1 MVIAGVFAVIGDTGS
16 GAVTPTTR
24 TIFAIAAKPAVSAA
38 GDSRSVE
45 VGVRFSP
52 KVNLWATG
60 VRFYKGSG
68 NTGTHTGTLWSASG
82 QPLRRV
88 FFRNE
93 TASGWQVAKFTY
105 PMPLKANVQYVISY
119 HAPHGHYAY
128 TYNYF
133 IKSVSNTLF
142 NMPAAGTNG
151 KPNGMFRYGTVA
163 FPTTGSGHAT
173 NYWVDATMTTTR
185 PGSTTTTKPTA
196 TTKPTVTTKP
206 PTTTTKPPV
215 VGAFPSIAN
224 TGVPTG
230 TNLTAYTGPMDI
242 RTCGVVIDSKI
253 VTGNLTILAG
263 NGTRSA
269 STPCVTIRKSLIK
282 GSIDDKWADFVCGAR
297 IGCGPVVIS
306 DTEVAFPRAADVAA
320 VSDSNIYMWR
330 TYVHGARSGVQ
341 CDGFCEIHDSYL
353 VADHE
358 YQDAHMDAFISN
370 GNSGH
375 KMVLDHNSFLCAPVN
390 GPVPDGAGC
399 AADVGLFGD
408 FSPISNM
415 VVTNNL
421 FKATSHAGYCAYT
434 GAGLSGKPFP
444 IGTHL
449 VWRGNVWQRGANLK
463 CGFGGAVRDWK
474 AYTGNSWC
482 NNLWDDKTAVL
493 PGVTC
498 NA

>member
-1 MVIAGVFAVIGDTGS
+1 MVIAGAFAIIGDTGS
-16 GAVTPTTR
+16 GAVTPATR
-24 TIFAIAAKPAVSAA
+24 TIFAVTAKPAVSAA
-38 GDSRSVE
+38 GDANAVE

-82 QPLRRV
+82 QPLRRI

-105 PMPLKANVQYVISY
+105 PMPLKANAQYVISY

-133 IKSVSNTLF
+133 IKPVSNSLI
-142 NMPAAGTNG
+142 NMPAAGTGGKANG
-151 KPNGMFRYGTVA
+151 TYHYGSIA

-185 PGSTTTTKPTA
+185 PGSTTTTKPA
-196 TTKPTVTTKP
+196 A
-206 PTTTTKPPV
+206 
-215 VGAFPSIAN
+215 VGAFPNTTN
-224 TGVPTG
+224 TGVPAG

-242 RTCGVVIDSKI
+242 RSCGVVIDSKI
-253 VTGNLTILAG
+253 VTGNLTILTG

-282 GSIDDKWADFVCGAR
+282 GTIDDKWADFVCGAHV
-297 IGCGPVVIS
+297 GCGPVVMT
-306 DTEVAFPRAADVAA
+306 DTEVAIPQAADVAA

-330 TYVHGARSGVQ
+330 NYVHGARSGVQ

-370 GNSGH
+370 GNYGH
-375 KMVLDHNSFLCAPVN
+375 KMVLDHNSFLCSPVN
-390 GPVPDGAGC
+390 GPVPNGAGC

-415 VVTNNL
+415 TVTNNL
-421 FKATSHAGYCAYT
+421 FRSTMQAGYCAYT
-434 GAGLSGKPFP
+434 GAGLSGKPYP
-444 IGTHL
+444 IGTNL
-449 VWRGNVWQRGANLK
+449 KWSGNVWQRGANRM

-474 AYTGNSWC
+474 ANTGNSWC
-482 NNLWDDKTAVL
+482 NNLWDDKTPVL
-493 PGVTC
+493 VGVTC
-498 NA
+498 NP